1 MRFCYGTS
9 TLIIPLVVFGSRL
22 VHFSLESLYIFN
34 ILYLIL
40 GPLLLV
46 GLLFVEAVIKASRRR
61 HEEQSDH
68 QHHRPPIL
76 TRIFT
81 DFRLI
86 WRWAKFWVAIII
98 TVGVQAFL
106 IFIFEASNPYVSP

>member
-1 MRFCYGTS
+1 M
-9 TLIIPLVVFGSRL
+9 FGSRL
-22 VHFSLESLYIFN
+22 VHFTLDSLYIFN

-40 GPLLLV
+40 SPLLLI
-46 GLLFVEAVIKASRRR
+46 GLLFVEAVIKASQR
-61 HEEQSDH
+61 HHEAQDH
-68 QHHRPPIL
+68 QHLRPFIL

-86 WRWAKFWVAIII
+86 WRWVKFWVAIIV

-106 IFIFEASNPYVSP
+106 IFIFVKSNPYVCPDLSTLNCVLTHA